1 MYMRLLY
8 NIYFFWI
15 YHDSIHFQ
23 QYLSNLFAIIFRMTD
38 EAFDAFRIM
47 AITVVMCLKIIL
59 MPWYL
64 QAYLD
69 MAFHRTEEQKKEA
82 GRITNIDFQ
91 KKV

>member
-1 MYMRLLY
+1 
-8 NIYFFWI
+8 
-15 YHDSIHFQ
+15 
-23 QYLSNLFAIIFRMTD
+23 MTD